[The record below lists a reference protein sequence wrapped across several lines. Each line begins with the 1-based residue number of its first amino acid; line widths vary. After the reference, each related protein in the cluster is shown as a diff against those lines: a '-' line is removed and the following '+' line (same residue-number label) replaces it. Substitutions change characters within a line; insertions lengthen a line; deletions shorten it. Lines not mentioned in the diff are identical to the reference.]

1 MRPLALCHNGRSNGR
16 STTSMLEVRMTQS
29 TRIVLWAMLAV
40 LAAAVAY
47 LGFRGYFSPELLFNF
62 SNAFSC

>member
-1 MRPLALCHNGRSNGR
+1 
-16 STTSMLEVRMTQS
+16 MLEVRITQS
-29 TRIVLWAMLAV
+29 TRLLMWALLAV
-40 LAAAVAY
+40 LAAVLAY

>member
-1 MRPLALCHNGRSNGR
+1 
-16 STTSMLEVRMTQS
+16 MLEVRMTQT
-29 TRIVLWAMLAV
+29 TRLLLWALLAMLA
-40 LAAAVAY
+40 AVVTY

>member
-1 MRPLALCHNGRSNGR
+1 
-16 STTSMLEVRMTQS
+16 MLEVRMTQS
-29 TRIVLWAMLAV
+29 TRILLWVMLAV
-40 LAAAVAY
+40 LAAVVAY

>member
-1 MRPLALCHNGRSNGR
+1 
-16 STTSMLEVRMTQS
+16 MLEVRMTQP
-29 TRIVLWAMLAV
+29 TRILLWVMLAA

-47 LGFRGYFSPELLFNF
+47 LGFWGYFSPEFLFNF

>member
-1 MRPLALCHNGRSNGR
+1 
-16 STTSMLEVRMTQS
+16 MLEVRMTQS
-29 TRIVLWAMLAV
+29 TRLLLWGLLAV
-40 LAAAVAY
+40 LAAIFAY

>member
-1 MRPLALCHNGRSNGR
+1 MKVRIRRAAA
-16 STTSMLEVRMTQS
+16 TVLEVRMTQS
-29 TRIVLWAMLAV
+29 TRLLLWAMLAV
-40 LAAAVAY
+40 LAAVVAY